1 MHHNKDEEKIV
12 SRIITLRYSR
22 ENMKLSVCMSLST
35 FFQHVM
41 QTLLMRSTFNL
52 DILLYDD
59 IVLDTPD
66 LTIPHI
72 EMHLRDFV
80 LRPLA
85 EIAPWLRHPVYGKTV
100 AQMLSELDK

>member
-52 DILLYDD
+52 DILLYV
-59 IVLDTPD
+59 ISFNSFKKENSPEKNKKRCSQ
-66 LTIPHI
+66 IQGI
-72 EMHLRDFV
+72 
-80 LRPLA
+80 
-85 EIAPWLRHPVYGKTV
+85 K
-100 AQMLSELDK
+100 